1 MAQTDAIVPGTR
13 TDSQTGPQAVTMAAT
28 VTASRILSALVIA

>member
-1 MAQTDAIVPGTR
+1 MRLRPPWRIGTR